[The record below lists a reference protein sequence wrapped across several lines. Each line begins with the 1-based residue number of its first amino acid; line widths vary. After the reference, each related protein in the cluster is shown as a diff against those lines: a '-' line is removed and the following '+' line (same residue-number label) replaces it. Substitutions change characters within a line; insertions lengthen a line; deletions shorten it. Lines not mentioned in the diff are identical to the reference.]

1 MWLVFA
7 FFVVALVLG
16 IHYYVPVLLILALF
30 ACMLISAGLAL
41 LPAESLE

>member
-16 IHYYVPVLLILALF
+16 IHFYIPALLLLALF

-41 LPAESLE
+41 LPAKSLE